1 MANHSVSHYP
11 DIGALGE
18 DLVAQWLLW
27 QGYCVLH
34 RRWHCRWG
42 ELDIIA
48 QQEPADLVFVEVKT
62 RSRGNWD
69 ADGLLSITP
78 QKQAKL
84 WQAVQLFLALH
95 PQLADRPCRFDVAL
109 VRCQRLAGKLSH
121 NLNFE
126 ASHISCF
133 DPPSAAQQK
142 ESNVG
147 QSPLTLESAA
157 QIAGHRLV
165 LQQYIQAAFDF
176 SYSI

>member
-18 DLVAQWLLW
+18 DLIAQWLLS
-27 QGYCVLH
+27 QGAVILH

-48 QQEPADLVFVEVKT
+48 QQEPADLIFVEVKT

-109 VRCQRLAGKLSH
+109 VRCQRLDRKLSH
-121 NLNFE
+121 NLNFK
-126 ASHISCF
+126 ASNISYVDF
-133 DPPSAAQQK
+133 PSAAQQK
-142 ESNVG
+142 ESHLG
-147 QSPLTLESAA
+147 QSPLTLDSSV
-157 QIAGHRLV
+157 QIPGYRLV
-165 LQQYIQAAFDF
+165 LQQYIQGAFDF
-176 SYSI
+176 RY